1 MFDHFSWPGGT
12 YICSGIL
19 ASFHTTVYNCK
30 VLFQLVLPQ
39 WQSKHYC
46 IYMLKIWR
54 LILKIIHINKEKS
67 KLLCSSNLH
76 FYLNLLS
83 TRKYLLQF
91 TWWQYL
97 EPKLKFWLWGW
108 SRLIQS
114 LFLLDVIFGKA
125 KSSIS
130 HRLTS
135 VLLPFNERDLSL
147 FRVCSHRKR
156 TRTSRGRSLHP
167 LTHKKQ
173 IYILVKM
180 VQSLL
185 WLVIWWCTLSY
196 FTLVIKKN
204 DHDATGTTTNALS
217 CT

>member
-54 LILKIIHINKEKS
+54 LILKIIHMNKEKS
-67 KLLCSSNLH
+67 KLLCSLNLH

-97 EPKLKFWLWGW
+97 EPKLKFWLRGW

-114 LFLLDVIFGKA
+114 LFLLDVIYRKA
-125 KSSIS
+125 KSLIL

-135 VLLPFNERDLSL
+135 VLLPFNERDLRL

-156 TRTSRGRSLHP
+156 TRTSRERSLHP
-167 LTHKKQ
+167 SLTHKR
-173 IYILVKM
+173 
-180 VQSLL
+180 
-185 WLVIWWCTLSY
+185 
-196 FTLVIKKN
+196 KN
-204 DHDATGTTTNALS
+204 IHS
-217 CT
+217 C

>member
-135 VLLPFNERDLSL
+135 VLLPFNEREIWVYFVFVVTGNVHEQVESDR
-147 FRVCSHRKR
+147 F
-156 TRTSRGRSLHP
+156 T
-167 LTHKKQ
+167 
-173 IYILVKM
+173 
-180 VQSLL
+180 L
-185 WLVIWWCTLSY
+185 WL
-196 FTLVIKKN
+196 IKSKYTFLLKWYN
-204 DHDATGTTTNALS
+204 LCCGW
-217 CT
+217 